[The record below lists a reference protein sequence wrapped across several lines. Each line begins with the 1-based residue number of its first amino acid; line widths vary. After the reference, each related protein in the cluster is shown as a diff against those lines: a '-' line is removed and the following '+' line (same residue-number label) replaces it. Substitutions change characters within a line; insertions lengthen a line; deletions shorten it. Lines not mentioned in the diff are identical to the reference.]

1 MGKNRE
7 ADDHGEARRHEAG
20 GGPGGPGREGDDLS
34 IEVSEQEMIDALQG
48 ELNALQER
56 LNEAQDRWKRAAADL
71 ENFRRRALQGE
82 QEARRQGATSVL
94 ASIVPVL
101 DNFDI
106 ALSVNAPDEASRQ
119 VLEGVKVIQSSLLR
133 ALEGQGVGVIAPQPG
148 DEFDPNRH
156 EAMMKHPAEGVA
168 PGHISM
174 VMQSGYTLDS
184 RVIRPAKVAVAP
196 GKED

>member
-1 MGKNRE
+1 MGKNRPT
-7 ADDHGEARRHEAG
+7 DDPGEARRHEGGGAAG
-20 GGPGGPGREGDDLS
+20 GVGREGEELS
-34 IEVSEQEMIDALQG
+34 IDLSEQEMIDSLQG

-56 LNEAQDRWKRAAADL
+56 LDEAQERWKRAAADL

-94 ASIVPVL
+94 MSIVPVL

-106 ALSVNAPDEASRQ
+106 ALSVNAPDDASRQ

-133 ALEGQGVGVIAPQPG
+133 ALENQGVGLIAPRPG

-156 EAMMKHPAEGVA
+156 EAMMKHPAEGVE

-174 VMQSGYTLDS
+174 VMQSGYTLDN
-184 RVIRPAKVAVAP
+184 RVIRPAKVAIAP